1 MLDNPELIDK
11 YEAKL
16 QGFLTRMHT
25 DGIGYDAIHFVLKE
39 ALDKVKL
46 QIRAE
51 AELSQ

>member
-1 MLDNPELIDK
+1 MPDNPELIEK
-11 YEAKL
+11 HEAEI
-16 QGFLTRMHT
+16 QAFLTRMHT

-51 AELSQ
+51 AELS